1 MRRTDLAVRVCLG
14 RVNQKKPFCGHVMS
28 EASQL
33 FNDSVLL
40 PTLHRHRQKES
51 TLDIFQ
57 IKPTCLPRYS
67 HSPFSYN
74 HLGHACSLFI
84 HNLGYA
90 WSLFRPSLGPQQ
102 FTIINLH
109 VKLLLQNPP
118 TTGHLSASKFQPIFA
133 TRLCTPQKTQNSKLP
148 TGLILAPKTRL
159 DFGHSL
165 ARYKK
170 NLAWLVLTGKQILFW
185 RVFSISISPWVR
197 SPNLILASR
206 VFPSADE
213 YKVSYGGP

>member
-1 MRRTDLAVRVCLG
+1 MNAQVRYRPMRRTDLAVRVCLG

-28 EASQL
+28 EASRL
-33 FNDSVLL
+33 SNDSVLL
-40 PTLHRHRQKES
+40 PTLYRHSQKGS

-84 HNLGYA
+84 HNLGHA

-133 TRLCTPQKTQNSKLP
+133 KLRKLP
-148 TGLILAPKTRL
+148 ISYYTIMRMQPSFILVP
-159 DFGHSL
+159 
-165 ARYKK
+165 
-170 NLAWLVLTGKQILFW
+170 QITSKCPQ
-185 RVFSISISPWVR
+185 SINSI
-197 SPNLILASR
+197 
-206 VFPSADE
+206 
-213 YKVSYGGP
+213 

>member
-1 MRRTDLAVRVCLG
+1 MTAWSANATSCLVYGGYRHFLPQKSLWRQKSFVYKGLTYWFMNAQVRYRPMRRTDLAVRVCLG

-28 EASQL
+28 EASRL
-33 FNDSVLL
+33 SNDSVLL
-40 PTLHRHRQKES
+40 PTLHRHRQKGS

-102 FTIINLH
+102 FIIINLH

-118 TTGHLSASKFQPIFA
+118 HYWSPQRFQIPTYFRQTPETT
-133 TRLCTPQKTQNSKLP
+133 
-148 TGLILAPKTRL
+148 
-159 DFGHSL
+159 DF
-165 ARYKK
+165 
-170 NLAWLVLTGKQILFW
+170 
-185 RVFSISISPWVR
+185 
-197 SPNLILASR
+197 
-206 VFPSADE
+206 
-213 YKVSYGGP
+213 